1 MKFTVVLLAF
11 CMFAATSYAFDVN
24 VLAPPKAV
32 MNIFDDL
39 LAAIMEATQPLRD
52 LVDQVTSAI
61 SKKMM
66 EGVLTAFCNSYVAP
80 KFTNVPNAAALC
92 VTAGLSEVGK
102 P

>member
-11 CMFAATSYAFDVN
+11 CMFAATSYAFDVS

-52 LVDQVTSAI
+52 LVD
-61 SKKMM
+61 
-66 EGVLTAFCNSYVAP
+66 
-80 KFTNVPNAAALC
+80 
-92 VTAGLSEVGK
+92 
-102 P
+102 